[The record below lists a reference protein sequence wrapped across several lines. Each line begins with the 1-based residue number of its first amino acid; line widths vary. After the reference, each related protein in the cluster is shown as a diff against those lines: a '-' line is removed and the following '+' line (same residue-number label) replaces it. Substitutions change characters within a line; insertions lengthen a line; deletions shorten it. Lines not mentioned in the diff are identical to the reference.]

1 MGVPLRLRER
11 GRAQRLAASEQGH
24 DLVRV
29 CHARRASGVQGEGER
44 CYAAGE
50 DMHEPMTSF
59 AEWKCSE
66 CGRLELAETVWN
78 RKARVPRWPVGW
90 RVVTSET
97 FARVVCPRCVDAKA
111 EAR

>member
-1 MGVPLRLRER
+1 MP
-11 GRAQRLAASEQGH
+11 
-24 DLVRV
+24 
-29 CHARRASGVQGEGER
+29 
-44 CYAAGE
+44 
-50 DMHEPMTSF
+50 EPMTSF

-97 FARVVCPRCVDAKA
+97 FARVVCPRCVDARP

>member
-1 MGVPLRLRER
+1 
-11 GRAQRLAASEQGH
+11 
-24 DLVRV
+24 
-29 CHARRASGVQGEGER
+29 
-44 CYAAGE
+44 
-50 DMHEPMTSF
+50 MHEPMTSF

-90 RVVTSET
+90 RIVTGET
-97 FARVVCPRCVDAKA
+97 FARVVCPRCVDAKP